1 MKRYILTGAPGAG
14 KTTIARLLAKQGIE
28 TVPEAATDII
38 AEEQARGVKEPW
50 THPVFIEKIAQLQER
65 RISAATHAVQFHDR
79 SPICC
84 YVLAKYL
91 DHSIPKNLQVLLEHM
106 ATERLFENK
115 AFFIESLGF
124 IEKTD
129 ARRISLKEADQFGAL
144 HAEIYQSF
152 GFELVPIAPGD
163 PNARTEAIMSAVAG
177 L

>member
-14 KTTIARLLAKQGIE
+14 KTTIARLLAEQGFE

-38 AEEQARGVKEPW
+38 AEEQARGIKEPW
-50 THPVFIEKIAQLQER
+50 SRPLFIEKIARLQER
-65 RISAATHAVQFHDR
+65 RIGAATDPVQFHDR

-91 DHSIPKNLQVLLEHM
+91 DHPIPRKLQALLEHM
-106 ATERLFENK
+106 EAERLFESK

-129 ARRISLKEADQFGAL
+129 ARQISLEDADRFGTL
-144 HAEIYQSF
+144 HAKIYQSF
-152 GFELVPIAPGD
+152 GFELVPIAPAD
-163 PNARTEAIMSAVAG
+163 PDVRAEAIMSAVAG